1 MIEIRWHGRAG
12 QGAKTASQI
21 LALAALRAG
30 RSVQAFPEYGPERS
44 GAPMRA
50 YTRLDD
56 RPIRRRYGVAEP
68 DVVVVLDL
76 SLLADVDVADG
87 LAADGTVL
95 LNAVEVPA
103 VLEAHHVVT
112 VPGDEIA
119 SAGSGFVNVVML
131 GAAAAHVGLELE
143 DVLGA
148 ARELWGDKAEA
159 NVDAIAAGYRT
170 VAGERAHAA

>member
-50 YTRLDD
+50 YTRIDD
-56 RPIRRRYGVAEP
+56 HPIRRRYGIAEP
-68 DVVVVLDL
+68 DVVVVFDL
-76 SLLADVDVADG
+76 SLLADVDVTDG
-87 LAADGTVL
+87 LAEEGTLL
-95 LNAVEVPA
+95 LNAVEAPA
-103 VLEAHHVVT
+103 GLHAGRVVT

-119 SAGSGFVNVVML
+119 SAGTGFVNVVML
-131 GAAAAHVGLELE
+131 GATAAHVGLALD

-148 ARELWGDKAEA
+148 ARELWGDRAEA
-159 NVDAIAAGYRT
+159 NVEAIAAGFRA
-170 VAGERAHAA
+170 VAGEHAHAA